1 MRNDNYD
8 EIERNKPI
16 FSYFFIL
23 LLICSV
29 GFLILSN
36 FHLSQ
41 QVNDLQQQI
50 SMLSS
55 DNTTTVSTNY
65 TSDDYVTKEDVAV
78 IRKQIGNLQD
88 STYDMSLKISNI
100 EDSLED
106 ISEYIGLTA
115 AQQEKRNEI
124 INQLKNA
131 N

>member
-1 MRNDNYD
+1 MRKDSYD

-16 FSYFFIL
+16 FSYFLIL
-23 LLICSV
+23 LLICGV
-29 GFLILSN
+29 AFLIVSN

-50 SMLSS
+50 SILSS
-55 DNTTTVSTNY
+55 DNVSTVSTNSA
-65 TSDDYVTKEDVAV
+65 SDNYATKEDVAV

-88 STYDMSLKISNI
+88 STYDIGLKVDNI
-100 EDSLED
+100 EDLLED

-124 INQLKNA
+124 INQLKN
-131 N
+131 